1 MITELELKALTH
13 NDIGTKT
20 KPKRLRDGGGLVGQ
34 VGKDRA
40 GRLVVS
46 FSYQFRAFIPSK
58 NKEGITSIAVGQW
71 PKSTLKAIRKQ
82 RDIYRLEVNE
92 GRNPVALKQAMAL
105 TGKAQAAEIK
115 AQAKKRLIAID
126 EDSARMTVKDLFERW
141 ESLALC
147 KRKDKGAEIRRM
159 FDKDVISEMGA
170 MAVEDVKK
178 RHIVAML
185 DKVSERGVG
194 RMVNLMLAQVRQMFR
209 FALDREW
216 IEADPTAMLKKEN
229 FGGRDVE
236 RDRVLSESEI
246 TALRNKLPLAK
257 LTPQT
262 ECAIWLM
269 LSTCCRVGE
278 LSKAKWSDIN
288 WEKKHWLIPASDT
301 KNGREHLIALSPFAF
316 EQILTLK
323 LIQSSP
329 TWIFPVTK
337 QVGTTPKE
345 HLHEK
350 SFSKQI
356 RDRQRLEP
364 LEKRTKAVGV
374 LLLSGGEWTPHDLR
388 RTGATLMGELGV
400 DGDVIERCLNHVEP
414 NRMKRI
420 YQRQRTEEAKTQAWA
435 LLGERLDM
443 LCNAD
448 MSKVVTLNAA

>member
-13 NDIGTKT
+13 NDIGTKA

-105 TGKAQAAEIK
+105 TGKAQTAEIK

-126 EDSARMTVKDLFERW
+126 EANARM
-141 ESLALC
+141 
-147 KRKDKGAEIRRM
+147 
-159 FDKDVISEMGA
+159 MGA

-229 FGGRDVE
+229 FGGKDVE

-316 EQILTLK
+316 KQILALK
-323 LIQSSP
+323 MIQSSP

-364 LEKRTKAVGV
+364 LKKRTKAVGI

-420 YQRQRTEEAKTQAWA
+420 YQRQRTEEAKAQAWA

>member
-126 EDSARMTVKDLFERW
+126 EANARMTVKDLFERW

>member
-13 NDIGTKT
+13 NDIGTKA

-34 VGKDRA
+34 VGQDRA

-92 GRNPVALKQAMAL
+92 GRNPVALKQAIAL
-105 TGKAQAAEIK
+105 TGKAQTAEIK

-126 EDSARMTVKDLFERW
+126 EANARMTVKDLFERW

-229 FGGRDVE
+229 FGGKDVE

-316 EQILTLK
+316 EQILALK
-323 LIQSSP
+323 MIQSSP

-337 QVGTTPKE
+337 QVGKAPKE

-364 LEKRTKAVGV
+364 LKKRTKAVGV